1 MKHLVRNLSILS
13 CVGSSVFAAPFLAIG
28 DNAELFATGTASVAH
43 NDNLLLSQDGDE
55 LEDQVFTFV
64 PGFDLQFG
72 KDSLLKG
79 SVTATATLTSYS
91 EYTNLN
97 NQLLGIGSKA
107 YYESGVVKLSGYAS
121 FNELD
126 QATVDD
132 PGISVDGRL
141 VERHVTASGLNGEIE
156 ASEKISVG
164 SGVAYNKTDYK
175 IAGYVDQED
184 YTVPV
189 NVYYELTP
197 KVDVSAGITYTN
209 TDLDS
214 NSVGPGLATEYDAFY
229 YNVGARGDFTA
240 KLSGAFSVGYNTREA
255 NIGPD
260 DDGSFGAN
268 AALNYAYTEKTQF
281 TLSLARNFS
290 NASTRGDSYENSQVT
305 LGASSALTADWSV
318 NASITYRQLDYQNI
332 DRTDDY
338 VEASLGASYA
348 INAHLTASASYIF
361 RDQSSDLGAAS
372 EFSNNVVSLAI
383 SARY

>member
-28 DNAELFATGTASVAH
+28 DNAELFAIGTASVAH
-43 NDNLLLSQDGDE
+43 NDNLLLSPDGAE

-91 EYTNLN
+91 DNTNLN

-107 YYESGVVKLSGYAS
+107 SYESGSVKLDGYAS
-121 FNELD
+121 FNEFD
-126 QATVDD
+126 QATVDVL
-132 PGISVDGRL
+132 GAGGRL
-141 VERHVTASGLNGEIE
+141 VERHVTTAGLNGEVE

-164 SGVAYNKTDYK
+164 SGIGYNKTDYK
-175 IAGYVDQED
+175 VAGFVDQED

-197 KVDVSAGITYTN
+197 KVDVSAGVTYKKSK
-209 TDLDS
+209 LDS
-214 NSVGPGLATEYDAFY
+214 TFVAAGNATEYDAMY

-260 DDGSFGAN
+260 DDGSFGAD
-268 AALNYAYTEKTQF
+268 ASLSYAYTEKTQF
-281 TLSLARNFS
+281 TLSLARNYS
-290 NASTRGDSYENSQVT
+290 NASSNGDSYENSQVSI
-305 LGASSALTADWSV
+305 GASSALTADWSV
-318 NASITYRQLDYQNI
+318 NASLTYRQLDYQNI
-332 DRTDDY
+332 ARTDDY
-338 VEASLGASYA
+338 IEASVGASYV

-372 EFSNNVVSLAI
+372 EFSNNVVSLSI